1 MDSETAAATPPTVP
15 RPGSGARKKMRLSL
29 SLQQKAPAARQVLL
43 PTEPTSAPPAARQV
57 LLPTEPTSAPSRPD
71 TLPRAAAGPTPPVPL
86 PPQPAA
92 SDPADDHAE
101 AIRKHILQLD
111 AGKLDARLAASHPNV
126 AALQQDSIGLHEILK
141 HQERVSLQQ
150 VRAALAFVVA
160 NQ

>member
-1 MDSETAAATPPTVP
+1 MLSETATPPTVP
-15 RPGSGARKKMRLSL
+15 RHGSGARKKRCLSL
-29 SLQQKAPAARQVLL
+29 SLQPKPSAARQVLP
-43 PTEPTSAPPAARQV
+43 PTQ
-57 LLPTEPTSAPSRPD
+57 PTSAPSTPV
-71 TLPRAAAGPTPPVPL
+71 TPPQAAAGPTPPVPL

-101 AIRKHILQLD
+101 AIRKLILQLD
-111 AGKLDARLAASHPNV
+111 AGKLDARLAADDPNV
-126 AALQQDSIGLHEILK
+126 AVLQQDSIGLHEILK